1 MTSLCPPRNFVAD
14 STTRSAPSSSGR
26 QTYGEANVLSTTYVA
41 PWRWARSASAA
52 WSATNVVGLAMV
64 SA

>member
-1 MTSLCPPRNFVAD
+1 MTSLWPPRNLVAD

-26 QTYGEANVLSTTYVA
+26 QTYGDANVLSTTYVA
-41 PWRWARSASAA
+41 PCRWASSASAA
-52 WSATNVVGLAMV
+52 WSASAVVGLAMV